1 MQDLKVT
8 AVQSA
13 IHWHDAGRN
22 WAMFDQALE
31 GVDTDLVV
39 LPEMFNVGFTQHP
52 DKVAETID
60 GPTVEWAT
68 KLAARLDAAVTGSLS
83 VKENG
88 QYYNRM
94 IFVTPD
100 GSLDW
105 YDKRH
110 LFRMAGEHERY
121 GGGSER
127 KIVSWRGWRINL
139 QVCYDLRFPVWSRRA
154 AGAADYDLLLYVANW
169 PAVRS
174 HAWSS
179 LLVARA
185 IENLSY
191 VVGVNRVGDDANGHH
206 YSGDS
211 VILSAEGE
219 TLWSCRDQAQVR
231 TAVLSAA
238 SLVEFRAEFPAHQDA
253 DEFRINT
260 KQRGDTE
267 GFGE

>member
-1 MQDLKVT
+1 MQDLRVT

-13 IHWHDAGRN
+13 IHWHDAGKN

-31 GVDTDLVV
+31 GVETDLVV

-52 DKVAETID
+52 EKAAESMD

-68 KLAARLDAAVTGSLS
+68 KLAACLDSAVTGSLAI
-83 VKENG
+83 KENG
-88 QYYNRM
+88 EYFNRM
-94 IFVTPD
+94 LFVTPD
-100 GSLDW
+100 GEIDW

-121 GGGSER
+121 AEGQR
-127 KIVSWRGWRINL
+127 QKIVAWRGWRINL
-139 QVCYDLRFPVWSRRA
+139 QVCYDLRFPVWSRRG
-154 AGAADYDLLLYVANW
+154 AGEADYDLLLYVANW

-174 HAWSS
+174 FAWTN

-191 VVGVNRVGDDANGHH
+191 VVGVNRVGEDANQLH

-211 VILSAEGE
+211 VMLSPQGE
-219 TLWSCRDQAQVR
+219 LLWSAREEPCVH
-231 TAVLSAA
+231 TECLSAA
-238 SLVEFRAEFPAHQDA
+238 ELLVFRKSFPAHQDA
-253 DEFRINT
+253 DEFRIL
-260 KQRGDTE
+260 
-267 GFGE
+267 